1 MPDDPAELRIRR
13 ATPADA
19 ETLFGFVSQLAR
31 YEKLAHEVVGSAGEM
46 REQLA
51 SDRPPFEALL
61 AELDTGPLGFALYFE
76 TYSTFHTAR
85 CLHLEDLFVT
95 PEARGRGVGRALLA
109 AVARAARDR
118 ECPRLQW
125 NVLDWNAPA
134 IGFYERV
141 GAEVLA
147 DWRTCRV
154 AGDVIA
160 KLANDSSSG

>member
-95 PEARGRGVGRALLA
+95 PEARGRGVGYLSAEDLISLSVSGPIR
-109 AVARAARDR
+109 
-118 ECPRLQW
+118 RL
-125 NVLDWNAPA
+125 NA
-134 IGFYERV
+134 
-141 GAEVLA
+141 
-147 DWRTCRV
+147 
-154 AGDVIA
+154 
-160 KLANDSSSG
+160 DSRCKA